1 MIGSTGKEPIMA
13 VHLIEA
19 LERRRLLN
27 ATGFSDTIDN
37 PYMFLSPGMM
47 WLYKGHKEGVPE
59 TDRLVVQSY
68 KRQIKGVTC
77 MVVLDRVYENGAL
90 VEKTHDFFV
99 QDTKGNVWYMG
110 EQSRDIENGHVVST
124 EGSWEHGVNGAKGGI
139 IMEANPAVGD
149 KYTQEHLAGVA
160 EDEAEV
166 LTLHAH
172 ARTPFGAFKNC
183 LQTNETSP
191 LEPDVTESKFY
202 EKGVGWVKSQSTAGE
217 VEVLKLVLFSG

>member
-1 MIGSTGKEPIMA
+1 MA

-124 EGSWEHGVNGAKGGI
+124 EGSWRAGVNGAQPGI
-139 IMEANPAVGD
+139 ITLAQPQTGLA
-149 KYTQEHLAGVA
+149 YRQEFAAGVA
-160 EDEAEV
+160 EDNAKVLSLKAAVDVPFGSFDGCLRTLEWTPLDPGAREHKFYCPGVGLV
-166 LTLHAH
+166 LTAQ
-172 ARTPFGAFKNC
+172 P
-183 LQTNETSP
+183 
-191 LEPDVTESKFY
+191 
-202 EKGVGWVKSQSTAGE
+202 KGGNIKDE
-217 VEVLKLVLFSG
+217 LVSITHF

>member
-1 MIGSTGKEPIMA
+1 MA

-77 MVVLDRVYENGAL
+77 MVV
-90 VEKTHDFFV
+90 
-99 QDTKGNVWYMG
+99 
-110 EQSRDIENGHVVST
+110 SS
-124 EGSWEHGVNGAKGGI
+124 
-139 IMEANPAVGD
+139 
-149 KYTQEHLAGVA
+149 
-160 EDEAEV
+160 
-166 LTLHAH
+166 
-172 ARTPFGAFKNC
+172 
-183 LQTNETSP
+183 QTVRHS
-191 LEPDVTESKFY
+191 VTVRSADQP
-202 EKGVGWVKSQSTAGE
+202 G
-217 VEVLKLVLFSG
+217 